1 MRRLPTQSKT
11 IRAGGIKRGG
21 TLMKILVIH
30 GPNLNI
36 LGKRD
41 KSIYG
46 EKTLGEI
53 DALLKEE
60 AQALNVAV
68 VTFQSNHEGA
78 LIDFIQEQTDS
89 AQGIIINPGALTH
102 YGFSLLD
109 ALIDSKL
116 PVIEVHLSD
125 IYHREEWRA
134 KSVIAPIAAER
145 IIGLGWKGYITALR
159 VLASKPTT
167 EP

>member
-1 MRRLPTQSKT
+1 
-11 IRAGGIKRGG
+11 
-21 TLMKILVIH
+21 MKVLVIH
-30 GPNLNI
+30 GPNLNM
-36 LGKRD
+36 LGKRE

-46 EKTLGEI
+46 EKTLDEI
-53 DALLKEE
+53 DALLKKEGR
-60 AQALNVAV
+60 ALNFEV

-134 KSVIAPIAAER
+134 KSIIAPIAEEQ
-145 IIGLGWKGYITALR
+145 IIGLGWKGYITALQ
-159 VLASKPTT
+159 VLTSKLKP
-167 EP
+167 EA